1 MISIENYLDA
11 LEKELHGSDSA
22 TIRDAK
28 SDAEEYLRSAVEN
41 MKEQNPELSYS
52 EVVKICIEEYGAPE
66 EIASA
71 YKQVEEYLVPSYSP
85 LKMREQSSFWVSTF
99 GIVADP
105 RAWGSLLYMLLA
117 LITGIIYFSWAVTGI
132 SLSVGL
138 SILIFGLPVAIIFLL
153 SVKGISFLEGRL
165 VEGLLGVQM
174 PRRMSF
180 THPGMKFIDRLKHL
194 TSDRYTW
201 LSILYM
207 ILQLPLGII
216 YFTVIVTLISLVFGV
231 FAIPVVQ
238 ALFKYPTIY
247 IGTIHYYFPTW
258 SYPLLIAGGIVV
270 FLVTMHLAK
279 IIGSIHGKFAKIMM
293 VGN

>member
-1 MISIENYLDA
+1 MTSIDSYLDT
-11 LEKELHGSDSA
+11 LEKELHGSDPA

-41 MKEQNPELSYS
+41 MKEKNPEFSYS
-52 EVVKICIEEYGAPE
+52 EAVKICIEEYGTPE
-66 EIASA
+66 EIGSA
-71 YKQVEEYLVPSYSP
+71 YKQVEGYLVPSYP
-85 LKMREQSSFWVSTF
+85 TQKKREQFSFWGDTF

-132 SLSVGL
+132 SLSIGL

-180 THPGMKFIDRLKHL
+180 TRPGMKFIDRLKYL

-207 ILQLPLGII
+207 IL
-216 YFTVIVTLISLVFGV
+216 
-231 FAIPVVQ
+231 
-238 ALFKYPTIY
+238 
-247 IGTIHYYFPTW
+247 
-258 SYPLLIAGGIVV
+258 
-270 FLVTMHLAK
+270 
-279 IIGSIHGKFAKIMM
+279 
-293 VGN
+293 